1 MLDKKLA
8 SQRTVGRLQ
17 LEYDEMVVD
26 RKENDKQIEEDAN
39 QVETHDS
46 QLLKTQIHISS

>member
-8 SQRTVGRLQ
+8 SRRTIERLQ

-39 QVETHDS
+39 QVETRDS
-46 QLLKTQIHISS
+46 ETLSC